1 MISLTNTEIAFA
13 HLSRRNLIRA
23 KFIFSIMYYPSLI
36 WFWHIFVA
44 LFIRLRIPIGW
55 LSKPTLFNQFIGGK
69 NIEECNAIVD
79 KFWDYRIFSIINY
92 SVECEKNEET
102 SLKNYTELL
111 STLKTSINDNR
122 IAFTNFKPSSLIDPR
137 ILLLVS
143 EKSLLNAKDEVL
155 YSEFKERVNTLCK
168 IAYSGNKPI
177 IIEAEESWFQ
187 PAVEELAEEMMAKYN
202 QEKAIVYGC
211 FQMYRIGMLEKLYSC
226 HRRAVEN
233 SYTLGAKIVRGAYME
248 EERARARKFG
258 QKSPIFETKQETDHT
273 FNKAVK
279 FCISNIDTL
288 SFYCGTHNEESI
300 LYMISLMES
309 LNISKND
316 NRIFFSQLYGM
327 SDNISFN
334 LANDGFNVV
343 KYIPYGP
350 FYDVLPYLMR
360 RIQENSAA
368 KGETSREL
376 KYINKEL
383 KRRKKAK
390 E

>member
-226 HRRAVEN
+226 HKRAVEN

>member
-13 HLSRRNLIRA
+13 HLSRRNLYRA
-23 KFIFSIMYYPSLI
+23 KFIFLVMPNPIVSKL
-36 WFWHIFVA
+36 WHLFVM
-44 LFIRLRIPIGW
+44 LFARLRIPIGW
-55 LSKPTLFNQFIGGK
+55 LTKHTISAQFVGGK

-79 KFWDYRIFSIINY
+79 KFWGYRIFSIINY

-102 SLKNYTELL
+102 SLKNYNELL
-111 STLKTSINDNR
+111 STLKTAVKDNR

-155 YSEFKERVNTLCK
+155 FSEFKERVNNLCK

-202 QEKAIVYGC
+202 QENAIVYEC
-211 FQMYRIGMLEKLYSC
+211 FQMYRIGTLEKLYSS
-226 HRRAVEN
+226 HKKAVEN

-248 EERARARKFG
+248 EERTRSRKLG
-258 QKSPIFETKQETDHT
+258 LKSPIFETKEETDHA

-279 FCISNIDTL
+279 FCISNIDIL